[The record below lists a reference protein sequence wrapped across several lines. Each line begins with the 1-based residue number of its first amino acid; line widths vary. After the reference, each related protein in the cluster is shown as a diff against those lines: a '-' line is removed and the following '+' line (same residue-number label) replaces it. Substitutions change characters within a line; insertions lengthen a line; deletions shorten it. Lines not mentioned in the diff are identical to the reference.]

1 MKRAPIIIGVCG
13 GSCSGKTYFAN
24 KLIDTYSNKN
34 FSLLKQDN
42 YYKDLSN
49 IPKQTRA
56 KNNFDHPN
64 AIDHNLLINHLK
76 KLIIGGKIN
85 SPLYDFENHTR
96 IPSKKIITPSE
107 VIIIEGILIFYFEK
121 LRKLI
126 DISIFIDTPKKI
138 RLERRLK
145 RDIEKRGRTK
155 NSITKQF
162 FSTVQPMHNKYIK
175 PYKKFSNIIVSRKY
189 KNEIYL
195 QLLNTMIKK
204 KNNKIK

>member
-1 MKRAPIIIGVCG
+1 MKRAPIVIGICG
-13 GSCSGKTYFAN
+13 GSCAGKTYFAK
-24 KLIDTYSNKN
+24 KLIEAYPKKN
-34 FSLLKQDN
+34 ISLIKQDN

-49 IPKQTRA
+49 IPKQIRA

-64 AIDHNLLINHLK
+64 AIDHNLLINHIK
-76 KLIIGGKIN
+76 KLIIGEKIN

-96 IPSKKIITPSE
+96 IPSKKIIKSSE
-107 VIIIEGILIFYFEK
+107 LIIVEGILVFYFEK

-126 DISIFIDTPKKI
+126 DISIFIDTSNKI

-155 NSITKQF
+155 NSIAKQF

-175 PYKKFSNIIVSRKY
+175 PYMKFSDIIVSSKE

-195 QLLNTMIKK
+195 RLLNTMIKK
-204 KNNKIK
+204 LKEDQN

>member
-1 MKRAPIIIGVCG
+1 M
-13 GSCSGKTYFAN
+13 
-24 KLIDTYSNKN
+24 
-34 FSLLKQDN
+34 
-42 YYKDLSN
+42 
-49 IPKQTRA
+49 
-56 KNNFDHPN
+56 
-64 AIDHNLLINHLK
+64 
-76 KLIIGGKIN
+76 
-85 SPLYDFENHTR
+85 
-96 IPSKKIITPSE
+96 
-107 VIIIEGILIFYFEK
+107 
-121 LRKLI
+121 I

-175 PYKKFSNIIVSRKY
+175 PYIKFSNIIVSRKD

-204 KNNKIK
+204 KNTKN